1 MFSLVVVA
9 VSCNAFN
16 MFKIKGKKKKKLLL
30 QVSNVILWSAWRQIR
45 EAILG

>member
-16 MFKIKGKKKKKLLL
+16 IFKIKEKKKQLLL
-30 QVSNVILWSAWRQIR
+30 QVSNVILWSVWRQIR